1 MQIKETFLNLTKTY
15 QNAINR
21 LEKLFDPEFEKAVK
35 LINSSDGH
43 IVVCGMGKSGLVGR
57 KISATLAS
65 TGTPSYFLHPGEAI
79 HGDLG
84 IVQSKSIIIL
94 TFNLFNAGKSAKI
107 SSVSPE
113 YDIKIIM
120 LFD

>member
-65 TGTPSYFLHPGEAI
+65 TGTPSYFLHLHIVLTSELPGTHSCCDA
-79 HGDLG
+79 LP
-84 IVQSKSIIIL
+84 
-94 TFNLFNAGKSAKI
+94 SAPDTLNRLHVLI
-107 SSVSPE
+107 SPQLKASRF
-113 YDIKIIM
+113 
-120 LFD
+120 L

>member
-43 IVVCGMGKSGLVGR
+43 IVVCGMGKSGLVG
-57 KISATLAS
+57 
-65 TGTPSYFLHPGEAI
+65 
-79 HGDLG
+79 
-84 IVQSKSIIIL
+84 
-94 TFNLFNAGKSAKI
+94 
-107 SSVSPE
+107 
-113 YDIKIIM
+113 
-120 LFD
+120 

>member
-79 HGDLG
+79 HG
-84 IVQSKSIIIL
+84 I
-94 TFNLFNAGKSAKI
+94 
-107 SSVSPE
+107 
-113 YDIKIIM
+113 
-120 LFD
+120 